1 MFLLNSIDDI
11 QIFVDKIIY
20 ILIIKYWRMNQSL
33 NSRNDLKIF
42 ENFLFKKILN
52 FIFENGIYLLLL
64 NNYKIQKELK
74 LKDDL
79 FLKQL
84 YEFIGQEGFL
94 KKLNF
99 FFLNQ

>member
-94 KKLNF
+94 KN
-99 FFLNQ
+99 